1 MSKKFIVVPEYYFE
15 QQKSDHVSLP
25 DKVVVVEETKDY
37 IQQVIDQLPRNLR
50 HRAKVLL
57 LHLENKIK
65 IDKNGEI
72 LYNDGSF
79 GGYAYEQLKYYLSTQ
94 NFKGPKP
101 LRSSTFEQV
110 ASNSPIKQPVSKV
123 KKWVEIFD

>member
-72 LYNDGSF
+72 IYNDGSF

-101 LRSSTFEQV
+101 LRSSTFAQV
-110 ASNSPIKQPVSKV
+110 ASNSPIKQPVSKA
-123 KKWVEIFD
+123 KKWVEVFD